1 MNRPIRPRFRR
12 RTRTET
18 HHSDTEALYR
28 RPASSALLE
37 LGNQLLLERRIEP
50 SLACRHR
57 PEHVCEGAFAVFSRP
72 ARGNGP
78 DCRRYPRHI
87 QNARPEDVGYDDILL
102 WSHDHHLPQRDGA
115 DQIRIFWN
123 RLLERHAAWMI
134 AVWTRAPTPASSR
147 KVHPG
152 TIDKLLKKHRI
163 RKITAEELLAV
174 LREPAMTVAPGVAES
189 ACQQIRMLFERIEV
203 VNEQLKQCRH
213 DAQRVLEEMAGDDEG
228 RSGQRDVAIILSL
241 PGVGSITCATLL
253 AEASRAIRD
262 RDYRALRSL
271 SGVAPVTRRSG
282 KRKLTIVMRQACND
296 RLRNAMYHAARVA
309 CQHDGACK
317 ARYQALRSRG
327 HSHGRALRSIAD
339 RMLGILMAMLRT
351 QTTYRVD
358 DSQAA

>member
-1 MNRPIRPRFRR
+1 VI
-12 RTRTET
+12 
-18 HHSDTEALYR
+18 
-28 RPASSALLE
+28 AS
-37 LGNQLLLERRIEP
+37 R
-50 SLACRHR
+50 SLARKTIASTL
-57 PEHVCEGAFAVFSRP
+57 VYSRILCAP
-72 ARGNGP
+72 TGGGVREQL
-78 DCRRYPRHI
+78 RRYF
-87 QNARPEDVGYDDILL
+87 
-102 WSHDHHLPQRDGA
+102 PQFLRIG
-115 DQIRIFWN
+115 DQIG
-123 RLLERHAAWMI
+123 AAWMI